1 MESESSKL
9 LLEFGAIMLI
19 AFIGAAIA
27 YRFKQSAILAYIIV
41 GILIGPF
48 MYFKIGDFEYDGL
61 VENIDFVTALAE
73 FGLLLLIFFVG
84 LEFSMEKIKKVKG
97 PAAILALIDVGINLF
112 VGFLLA
118 FALGWDLIDA
128 IFLAAIIAMSC
139 SAVAM
144 KTLMDLGRLDKPE
157 TDYIIGMV
165 IMEEFISMIILTVVG
180 GLVINTDENFS
191 IGALALGMIGFFL
204 FFIILAVFVIPR
216 VVKYL
221 VKMES
226 DELFV
231 LFMLGVVFLSAAF
244 AVFCGVPPLIG
255 AFFIG
260 MVFAETKVM
269 ERMEK
274 KISPLRDAF
283 AAIFFVSFGM
293 LIDPAMFSSV
303 WVAIAA
309 AVMLIIFAE
318 VIVMSCVAYLVGFN
332 RRASVTIGSAFT
344 ARGGESIMYAS
355 VATQVPLVT
364 KAAYLNPIAGAITF
378 FMSSLCPVFIKRSYQ
393 VADWCGV
400 RFPQSIKYGAAVFQ
414 RTLGKLVFPKSF
426 KPFHASKKFMALLF
440 SFVAALV
447 VTVSTTEW
455 MHLAAFIGAIVI
467 SALTFFILVRELHE
481 VVRRIDYSNLGAAPG
496 SSLRITS
503 FVASAISLGLMMCS
517 CVAFMFPIV
526 WESVIIIA
534 SAYVAWFLYLMK
546 IAYDHTCM
554 RSKYVRDQRSAY
566 LGAYAGSAMEKE
578 GPYHHLPQEATYR
591 KDED

>member
-27 YRFKQSAILAYIIV
+27 YRLKQSPILAYIVV
-41 GILIGPF
+41 GMLIGPY
-48 MYFKIGDFEYDGL
+48 MVIRIGDFEYDGM
-61 VENIDFVTALAE
+61 VENLEFVTALSQ

-84 LEFSMEKIKKVKG
+84 LEFSMEKIRKVKG
-97 PAAILALIDVGINLF
+97 PAAILSLIDVGINLF

-118 FALGWDLIDA
+118 FALGWPLIDS

-144 KTLMDLGRLDKPE
+144 KTLMDMGRLDKPE

-180 GLVINTDENFS
+180 GLVINMDPNFS
-191 IGALALGMIGFFL
+191 IGQMALGMIGFFV
-204 FFIILAVFVIPR
+204 FFVVLALLVIPR

-244 AVFCGVPPLIG
+244 ADLCGVPPIIG

-260 MVFAETKVM
+260 MVFAETKIM

-274 KISPLRDAF
+274 KIAPLRDAF
-283 AAIFFVSFGM
+283 AALFFVSFGM
-293 LIDPAMFSSV
+293 LINPAMFSSV
-303 WVAIAA
+303 WVAIAG
-309 AVMLIIFAE
+309 AVFLIIFAE
-318 VIVMSCVAYLVGFN
+318 VVIMSCVAYLVGFN

-355 VATQVPLVT
+355 VAAQAPKVT
-364 KAAYLNPIAGAITF
+364 MEAYLNPIAGAITF

-393 VADWCGV
+393 IADRCAIS
-400 RFPQSIKYGAAVFQ
+400 FPESIKYGAAVFQ

-426 KPFHASKKFMALLF
+426 RPFHASKKFMTLLILF
-440 SFVAALV
+440 IATMTA
-447 VTVSTTEW
+447 TVSTEGW
-455 MHLAAFIGAIVI
+455 MHFVAFAL
-467 SALTFFILVRELHE
+467 ALTVSILVFFILVRELHE

-496 SSLRITS
+496 SSLHIATY
-503 FVASAISLGLMMCS
+503 VASGISLGLVMCS
-517 CVAFMFPIV
+517 CVAFMFPII
-526 WESVIIIA
+526 WQSVIVIA
-534 SAYVAWFLYLMK
+534 AAYVAWFLYLMK
-546 IAYDHTCM
+546 MAYDHTCM

-566 LGAYAGSAMEKE
+566 LGAYVGSLMEKE
-578 GPYHHLPQEATYR
+578 QTFHHLPQEATYR
-591 KDED
+591 KDEH

>member
-27 YRFKQSAILAYIIV
+27 YRLKQSPILAYIIV
-41 GILIGPF
+41 GILIGPY
-48 MYFKIGDFEYDGL
+48 MAIKIGGLEYNGL
-61 VENIDFVTALAE
+61 VENVDFVTALSQ

-84 LEFSMEKIKKVKG
+84 LEFSMEKIRKVKG
-97 PAAILALIDVGINLF
+97 PAAILSLIDVGINL
-112 VGFLLA
+112 
-118 FALGWDLIDA
+118 IDS

-180 GLVINTDENFS
+180 GLIINVDPDFS
-191 IGALALGMIGFFL
+191 IGRMALGMVGFFV
-204 FFIILAVFVIPR
+204 FFVILALFVIPR

-260 MVFAETKVM
+260 MVFAETKIM
-269 ERMEK
+269 SRMEK
-274 KISPLRDAF
+274 KISPIRDAF
-283 AAIFFVSFGM
+283 AAVFFVSFGM

-303 WVAIAA
+303 WVAVAG
-309 AVMLIIFAE
+309 AVLLIIFAE
-318 VIVMSCVAYLVGFN
+318 VVVMSSVAYLVGFN

-355 VATQVPLVT
+355 VASQVPAVT
-364 KAAYLNPIAGAITF
+364 KAAYINPIAGAVTF

-393 VADWCGV
+393 IADWV
-400 RFPQSIKYGAAVFQ
+400 AIRSPESIKYGAAVFQ
-414 RTLGKLVFPKSF
+414 RTVGKLVFPKSF
-426 KPFHASKKFMALLF
+426 RPFHASKKFMTLLF
-440 SFVAALV
+440 LFIATMVA
-447 VTVSTTEW
+447 TVSTEGW
-455 MHLAAFIGAIVI
+455 MHIVAFA
-467 SALTFFILVRELHE
+467 SALFVSVLVFFILVRELHE
-481 VVRRIDYSNLGAAPG
+481 IVRRIDYSNLGAAPG
-496 SSLRITS
+496 SSLRITTY
-503 FVASAISLGLMMCS
+503 VASGISLGLVMCS
-517 CVAFMFPIV
+517 CVAFMFPII
-526 WESVIIIA
+526 WQSVIVIA
-534 SAYVAWFLYLMK
+534 AAYVAWFLYLMK
-546 IAYDHTCM
+546 MAYDHTCM
-554 RSKYVRDQRSAY
+554 RSRYVRDQRSAF
-566 LGAYAGSAMEKE
+566 GTYAGSLMEKE
-578 GPYHHLPQEATYR
+578 QPFHHLPQEATYR
-591 KDED
+591 KDEE